1 MLSTNA
7 ILALQ
12 RFELRKQPQQPRFAV
27 VQVVG
32 RRRGVV
38 SFLLTLLGL
47 DATTSLTVTP
57 TSVQCRS
64 ASLFGERHH
73 FIPLNRIAVLCAG
86 FHRPLKPLFSAVFV
100 LFLGMMAAFS
110 TESMWPFL
118 IAVLF
123 GAAFVTIYVLT
134 KSLVVEIYPCGG
146 PPISVAFQPNVIE
159 GVPVDLAKARD
170 AIIVISDLLQSKDSG
185 DIAATS
191 ESWQSPP
198 PIPQQKSSPA
208 VPETQPSVSVEE
220 IDSEKLAKAQ
230 FERAR
235 QLAHDGDR
243 EGAISVLQD
252 ILRSFPG
259 TQAAEIA
266 KKNLGKTHGHTP
278 PM

>member
-27 VQVVG
+27 VQIVG

-86 FHRPLKPLFSAVFV
+86 FHRPLKPLFYAIFV
-100 LFLGMMAAFS
+100 LVLGMIVAFR

-118 IAVLF
+118 IAILF
-123 GAAFVTIYVLT
+123 GAGFVALYFLT

-159 GVPVDLAKARD
+159 GVSVDLAKARD
-170 AIIVISDLLQSKDSG
+170 AIVVISDLLQSKDSE
-185 DIAATS
+185 DIAAPK

-198 PIPQQKSSPA
+198 PIPQQESAPL
-208 VPETQPSVSVEE
+208 VPETEPSVSVEE

-235 QLAHDGDR
+235 QLANDGDR
-243 EGAISVLQD
+243 DGALNVLQN
-252 ILRSFPG
+252 IVRNFPG
-259 TQAAEIA
+259 TQAANIA
-266 KKNLGKTHGHTP
+266 KRNLDKTHGHTP
-278 PM
+278 PT